1 MKRGLLI
8 YDEAGAKRNEWFIKE
23 CILAAAEVGLDLRL
37 KIYRGEGMIYGKKN
51 PDFVIVRTIDL
62 ELTRWL
68 DEQGIRMF
76 NNRQTEIY
84 ANDKWQTYQLAKKLG
99 LPVMPT
105 ETGTAAMVSPFGYPA
120 VMKHRK
126 GHGGK
131 QVYLLNS
138 EEEYRR
144 LWEGIAYYQYVVQP
158 MCSCPGKDMRL
169 YMLGG
174 SVLGAVLRTSETDF
188 RSNYSLGGK
197 VQLVE
202 APPETVA
209 IARTLYN
216 ELGFDFVGVDF
227 IEHEGKWVLNEIEDV
242 VGSRMLYET
251 STVDVARTYLNHIA
265 KKLREAE

>member
-1 MKRGLLI
+1 
-8 YDEAGAKRNEWFIKE
+8 
-23 CILAAAEVGLDLRL
+23 
-37 KIYRGEGMIYGKKN
+37 
-51 PDFVIVRTIDL
+51 
-62 ELTRWL
+62 
-68 DEQGIRMF
+68 
-76 NNRQTEIY
+76 
-84 ANDKWQTYQLAKKLG
+84 
-99 LPVMPT
+99 
-105 ETGTAAMVSPFGYPA
+105 
-120 VMKHRK
+120 
-126 GHGGK
+126 
-131 QVYLLNS
+131 
-138 EEEYRR
+138 
-144 LWEGIAYYQYVVQP
+144 
-158 MCSCPGKDMRL
+158 MRL

-227 IEHEGKWVLNEIEDV
+227 IEHEGKWILNEIEDV